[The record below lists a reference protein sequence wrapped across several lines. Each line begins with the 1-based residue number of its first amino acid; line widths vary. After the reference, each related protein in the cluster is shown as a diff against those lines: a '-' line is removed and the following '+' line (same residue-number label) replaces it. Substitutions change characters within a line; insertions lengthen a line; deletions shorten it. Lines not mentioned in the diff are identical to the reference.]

1 MAGADANLMEVAQEA
16 GTDVGTLRRWQQQDG
31 WRDLMGQVLVK
42 TSGADRPTFQ
52 AMSAIPGAASMWGY
66 SWSATVLQQ
75 VQIDYHVDH
84 DIKLGSVLY
93 PHVHFRPL
101 TNAAGVV
108 RWGFEY
114 SVSKGHG
121 QTAGFPAT
129 TTVYVNFNVPANSL
143 GTHFVAEVATAD
155 AIPSTNIEPDSV
167 IHMRVFRDA
176 ANAADTYTGAVW
188 CWQADLH
195 YQVQQAAT
203 KNKAPNFYV

>member
-1 MAGADANLMEVAQEA
+1 M
-16 GTDVGTLRRWQQQDG
+16 
-31 WRDLMGQVLVK
+31 
-42 TSGADRPTFQ
+42 
-52 AMSAIPGAASMWGY
+52 
-66 SWSATVLQQ
+66 ATVMKIDPVTRIEGHLSVKIEIDIVNGVQQ
-75 VQIDYHVDH
+75 V
-84 DIKLGSVLY
+84 
-93 PHVHFRPL
+93 

-121 QTAGFPAT
+121 RTAGFPAT

-143 GTHFVAEVATAD
+143 GTHFIAEVATAN

-176 ANAADTYTGAVW
+176 ANAADTYAGAVW

-195 YQVQQAAT
+195 YQAQQYAT
-203 KNKAPNFYV
+203 PNKAPNFYA

>member
-1 MAGADANLMEVAQEA
+1 MAGADANLTALAQQA
-16 GTDVGTLRRWQQQDG
+16 GTDVGTLQRWQQQNG

-42 TSGADRPTFQ
+42 TSGTDRPTFQ
-52 AMSAIPGAASMWGY
+52 AMSAIPGAANMWGY

-108 RWGFEY
+108 RWGFER

-121 QTAGFPAT
+121 QTPGFPAT
-129 TTVYVNFNVPANSL
+129 TTVYVNFSVPANSL

-195 YQVQQAAT
+195 YQAQQYAT
-203 KNKAPNFYV
+203 LNKAPNFYA

>member
-1 MAGADANLMEVAQEA
+1 MAGADANLTALAQEA
-16 GTDVGTLRRWQQQDG
+16 GTDVGTLRRWQQHDG

-84 DIKLGSVLY
+84 DIKQGSVLY

-121 QTAGFPAT
+121 QTTGFPVT

-143 GTHFVAEVATAD
+143 GTHFVAEVATAG

-195 YQVQQAAT
+195 YQAQQYAT
-203 KNKAPNFYV
+203 LNKAPNFYA

>member
-1 MAGADANLMEVAQEA
+1 MIGV
-16 GTDVGTLRRWQQQDG
+16 V
-31 WRDLMGQVLVK
+31 VVK
-42 TSGADRPTFQ
+42 TSGTDRPTIQ
-52 AMSAIPGAASMWGY
+52 TMSAIPGAAGMTGY

-75 VQIDYHVDH
+75 EQVDFHVGH

>member
-1 MAGADANLMEVAQEA
+1 MASADANLTALAQEV
-16 GTDVGTLRRWQQQDG
+16 GTDVGTLQRWQQQDG

-52 AMSAIPGAASMWGY
+52 AMSAISGAANMWGY

-75 VQIDYHVDH
+75 VQLDYHVDH

-121 QTAGFPAT
+121 QTAGFPST
-129 TTVYVNFNVPANSL
+129 TTVYVNFNIPANSL
-143 GTHFVAEVATAD
+143 GTHFVAEVATAN

-195 YQVQQAAT
+195 YQTQQYAT
-203 KNKAPNFYV
+203 PNKAPNFYV

>member
-1 MAGADANLMEVAQEA
+1 MAGADANLTALAQQA
-16 GTDVGTLRRWQQQDG
+16 GTDVGTLQRWQRQDG

-42 TSGADRPTFQ
+42 ASGTDRPTFQ

-108 RWGFEY
+108 RWGFER

-121 QTAGFPAT
+121 QTTGFPAT

-195 YQVQQAAT
+195 YQAQQYAT
-203 KNKAPNFYV
+203 PNKAPNFYA

>member
-1 MAGADANLMEVAQEA
+1 MAGADANLTALAQEA

-31 WRDLMGQVLVK
+31 WRDMMGQVLVK
-42 TSGADRPTFQ
+42 TSGTDRPTFQ
-52 AMSAIPGAASMWGY
+52 AMSAIPGAANMWGY

-75 VQIDYHVDH
+75 VQIDYHIDH
-84 DIKLGSVLY
+84 DIKLGGVLY

-121 QTAGFPAT
+121 QTSGFPAT
-129 TTVYVNFNVPANSL
+129 TTAYVNFSVPANSL
-143 GTHFVAEVATAD
+143 GTHFVAEVAGAN
-155 AIPSTNIEPDSV
+155 AIPSLNIEPDSV
-167 IHMRVFRDA
+167 IHVRVFRDA

-195 YQVQQAAT
+195 YQTQQYAT
-203 KNKAPNFYV
+203 TNKAPDFYA